1 MIEKNKMEKE
11 SGFSLIELLV
21 GISVVAV
28 LSAIAIPAYNDFVA
42 TSRVRDAATELMQ
55 EIKLAR
61 IMAIKTSTPYVIS
74 FNLGNNS
81 YTIGADPGNTG
92 APGLYGTTGA
102 SRVIDIDNK
111 YGPNV
116 QFGSGTNS
124 APSAAPQSC
133 PLCTSGVSGTPVSFG
148 TNPLQQ
154 TFNIDGTVNDPPGY
168 ALITNTVRN
177 MTYMVKM
184 SFQTAKLELW
194 IWDGKAGNLTPTIVS
209 DCTAPQRRCC
219 GWTEIR

>member
-1 MIEKNKMEKE
+1 MIEIKKIENEN
-11 SGFSLIELLV
+11 GFSLIELLV
-21 GISVVAV
+21 AVAVVAI

-55 EIKLAR
+55 EMKLAR
-61 IMAIKTSTPYVIS
+61 IMAIRTSTPYVIA
-74 FNLGNNS
+74 FNLGANS

-92 APGLYGTTGA
+92 APTA
-102 SRVIDIDNK
+102 AIRVIDIDNK

-116 QFGSGTNS
+116 QFGTVADR
-124 APSAAPQSC
+124 APSAAAESC
-133 PLCTSGVSGTPVSFG
+133 PACTFGVGGTPVSFG

-168 ALITNTVRN
+168 AIITNAVRN
-177 MTYMVKM
+177 QTYMVKL

-194 IWDGKAGNLTPTIVS
+194 IWDGKAGNLTPTIVN
-209 DCTAPQRRCC
+209 DCNAQQRRCC

>member
-1 MIEKNKMEKE
+1 MIQIKKIEKE

-21 GISVVAV
+21 GIAVVAV

-55 EIKLAR
+55 EMKLAR
-61 IMAIKTSTPYVIS
+61 IMAIRTSTPYVIS
-74 FNLGNNS
+74 FNIGNNS

-92 APGLYGTTGA
+92 APTANT
-102 SRVIDIDNK
+102 RVIDIDNK

-116 QFGSGTNS
+116 QFGSGTAS
-124 APSAAPQSC
+124 APSDAPQSC
-133 PLCTSGVSGTPVSFG
+133 PLCMGVAGTPVSFG
-148 TNPLQQ
+148 TNSLQQ

-194 IWDGKAGNLTPTIVS
+194 IWDGKAGNLAPPVVA
-209 DCTAPQRRCC
+209 DCTAAQRRCC

>member
-1 MIEKNKMEKE
+1 MIEIKKIEKE

-21 GISVVAV
+21 GVAVVAI

-55 EIKLAR
+55 EMKLAR
-61 IMAIKTSTPYVIS
+61 IMAIRTSTPYVIA
-74 FNLGNNS
+74 FDIDDNS

-92 APGLYGTTGA
+92 APTVNT
-102 SRVIDIDNK
+102 RVIDIDDK
-111 YGPNV
+111 YGLNV
-116 QFGSGTNS
+116 QFGSGTDS
-124 APSAAPQSC
+124 APSAAPESC
-133 PLCTSGVSGTPVSFG
+133 PLCTTGVSGTPVSFG
-148 TNPLQQ
+148 ANPLQQ
-154 TFNIDGTVNDPPGY
+154 TFNIDGTVNNPPGY
-168 ALITNTVRN
+168 AIITNAVRN
-177 MTYMVKM
+177 QTYMVKL

-209 DCTAPQRRCC
+209 DCNAPQRRCC